1 MSGWE
6 HCTVPDGSGQDYAC
20 DVVAEATG
28 EPPPRAADLYRQP
41 TTVFAPVGRRVR
53 VLVWRERETK

>member
-20 DVVAEATG
+20 EVVAEATG

-41 TTVFAPVGRRVR
+41 TRCRTCQRRVR
-53 VLVWRERETK
+53 VLIWRETEVD